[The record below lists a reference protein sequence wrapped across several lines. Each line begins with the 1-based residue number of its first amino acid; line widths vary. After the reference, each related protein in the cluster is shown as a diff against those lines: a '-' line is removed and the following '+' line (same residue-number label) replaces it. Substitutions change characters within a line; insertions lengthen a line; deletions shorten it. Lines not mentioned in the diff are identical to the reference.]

1 MQVTNQMVTACKNYI
16 TNNGHNRI
24 WDQSYEDLIVKLLAS
39 TRLYKE
45 YQKCFHKTKKK
56 IEEMPGA
63 RPFDFSEMY
72 IFGKFDA
79 FCKRIDK
86 VCHLATPKPHCY
98 LILFITYT
106 KVGGYFVNMMGMMS
120 MIWESLMTCSE

>member
-1 MQVTNQMVTACKNYI
+1 MVTACKNHI
-16 TNNGHNRI
+16 TNDGMCRI
-24 WDQSYEDLIVKLLAS
+24 WDQPYEELLGKLKAA

-45 YQKCFHKTKKK
+45 YQKCFHKIKKK
-56 IEEMPGA
+56 IDEIPGA

-86 VCHLATPKPHCY
+86 VVD
-98 LILFITYT
+98 T
-106 KVGGYFVNMMGMMS
+106 KQ
-120 MIWESLMTCSE
+120 